1 MNLHLFSELN
11 PSFQLDNR
19 RHIPEVYTESEPAKK
34 IEKKIELSDFYRER
48 LSGLEILFI
57 KDTEVSIEK

>member
-1 MNLHLFSELN
+1 MFRSN
-11 PSFQLDNR
+11 PDTFRDIFGFPGKR
-19 RHIPEVYTESEPAKK
+19 KK
-34 IEKKIELSDFYRER
+34 IEQNIELSDFDRER